1 MQIPAQVPAQVK
13 VPASQPTR
21 VFELNRRRIY
31 IMPTRHGIAF
41 AISVAVMLV
50 GSVNYANS
58 LGYLLTFLLASVGLV
73 SLLHTYRNLAGLSI
87 RMSDP
92 QPVFAG
98 NGLAIPLA
106 IDNRKGAERIAV
118 SITHPAA
125 ISARPSRKKWRIQW
139 RRARAPL
146 VAQSVSIHPQ
156 SLQAHAITVQAE
168 QRGVFALTEVVVAS
182 RFPLGLFRAWSRLH
196 ARHLPAP
203 VRCYV
208 YPRLQGNPHLPSS
221 GAEDP
226 RSDGRAGK
234 GHDDFAG
241 LRDYQRGDP
250 PKHIHWKAVARGQG
264 LPVKEFAGDG
274 NTVVNLSWADTEHLA
289 DPEARLSQLACWIVE
304 AQSQGLFFGLTLPDH
319 ALPVGSGAAH
329 GRRALNALAEFP
341 S

>member
-125 ISARPSRKKWRIQW
+125 ISARPAERNGEFSGVGH
-139 RRARAPL
+139 APRW
-146 VAQSVSIHPQ
+146 
-156 SLQAHAITVQAE
+156 SLK
-168 QRGVFALTEVVVAS
+168 AS
-182 RFPLGLFRAWSRLH
+182 RYTRKAFKPM
-196 ARHLPAP
+196 
-203 VRCYV
+203 
-208 YPRLQGNPHLPSS
+208 RLQCRPSN
-221 GAEDP
+221 
-226 RSDGRAGK
+226 
-234 GHDDFAG
+234 
-241 LRDYQRGDP
+241 
-250 PKHIHWKAVARGQG
+250 VACSR
-264 LPVKEFAGDG
+264 
-274 NTVVNLSWADTEHLA
+274 
-289 DPEARLSQLACWIVE
+289 
-304 AQSQGLFFGLTLPDH
+304 
-319 ALPVGSGAAH
+319 
-329 GRRALNALAEFP
+329 
-341 S
+341 